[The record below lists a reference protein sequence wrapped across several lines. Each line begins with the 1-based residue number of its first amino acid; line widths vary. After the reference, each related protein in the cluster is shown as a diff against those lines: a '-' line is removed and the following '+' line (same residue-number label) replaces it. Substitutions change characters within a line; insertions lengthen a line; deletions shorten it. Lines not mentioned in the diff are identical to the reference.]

1 MQWSI
6 NIDGHDSY
14 PVPVADLGQIRFPGP
29 ELADIFVGVGL
40 KIKPD
45 WEPNEIQKRS
55 TGSNQN
61 N

>member
-29 ELADIFVGVGL
+29 
-40 KIKPD
+40 
-45 WEPNEIQKRS
+45 RTS
-55 TGSNQN
+55 
-61 N
+61 